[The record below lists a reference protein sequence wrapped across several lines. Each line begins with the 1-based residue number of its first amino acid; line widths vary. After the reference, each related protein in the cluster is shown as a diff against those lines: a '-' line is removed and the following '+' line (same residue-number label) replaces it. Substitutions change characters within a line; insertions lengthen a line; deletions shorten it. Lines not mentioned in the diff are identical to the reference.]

1 MTITELNSKHIQV
14 QHVSDELARIIS
26 AMNATQ
32 RESTVISDK
41 AGVNMGVAIE
51 EARNL
56 LTEYASVIN
65 GIRNQTKVPWPG
77 KE

>member
-14 QHVSDELARIIS
+14 QHVSEELAQIIG

-32 RESTVISDK
+32 RESTIISDK
-41 AGVNMGVAIE
+41 AGVNMGIVIE
-51 EARNL
+51 DAKNL

-65 GIRNQTKVPWPG
+65 GIRNQTEVPWPG